1 MMLRGYQERLVKRA
15 VKALKAHG
23 NTMAVA
29 ATGAGK
35 CLGAGT
41 PVLMF
46 DGTIKNVEDVKVG
59 DLLMGPDS
67 TLRRVKSLARGRE
80 EMFRVVPIKG
90 EPFVVNKS
98 HILSLVVS
106 GQRPVCGHMNGKV
119 VNISV
124 SEYLGMPK
132 TFRHCAKGWRTGVDF
147 QEKNTRLLIPPYI
160 LGVWL
165 GDGGNVNENG
175 FANPD
180 REVIDE
186 IVAYADCIGMRV
198 RHHYD
203 GDKCPMHFITT
214 GERSPRANN
223 FKRALRALSLPGN
236 KHVPYAYKTASRR
249 ERLEV
254 LAGLMDTDGHQTH
267 GGYDFITK
275 DKALAEDVAFIA
287 RSLGLAAYV
296 KESLKRAQSMAE
308 PGLYYRVSISG
319 DCSVI
324 PCRIERKKAAPRA
337 QKKDALRF
345 GFCLEP
351 QGEGDYFGFELEG
364 PDRLFL
370 LGDFTVTHNTIMLA
384 ALAQKV
390 GGKQLV
396 IQHRQEL
403 VDQNSR
409 KYRMVNPK
417 ASVGKITAQAKTW
430 AGDAT
435 FAMVQTL
442 VHRLDS
448 MPKIDLLIA
457 DECHHVAAPTWRS
470 IIDAVR
476 DRNPNALIA
485 GFTATPERSD
495 NKGLRGVFTN
505 VCDTVTI
512 RELVQMGFL
521 VPPRGFVIDVAGTQN
536 ALKAISGTSDYFDQA
551 EVEKILN
558 TVAINDEVVRHWR
571 ERAGDRKTVVF
582 CATVQHAEDVANAFR
597 NAGVKAECVHGDLGS
612 EERRATLA
620 RFDKG
625 DVQVITNVM
634 VLTEGFD
641 SQPVSCVVLL
651 RKCSAKGPLIQ
662 MVGRGLR
669 PVLPEDYPG
678 VVKKDCVVLDFGT
691 SLLTHGDLNAG
702 DSLGEDVE
710 RTPGEATMKRCPQ
723 KQSQTDTYLVPDST
737 GAYGCGAE
745 IPCQCKTCPLC
756 GFRFERPGGEDDG
769 VTHVS
774 LTEMDIL
781 TASPFRYVDLFSNGA
796 AMLATGFAAW
806 AGVFSAD
813 DETWTAMGR
822 VKGERTIHRL
832 ADTSR
837 VMAIASADD
846 FLREHETDGSAKKTK
861 RWLDQPA
868 SEKQLELLN
877 RFGYLAAADILGD
890 SGWTKYAAACH
901 AEFQFNRKGIEKML
915 GV

>member
-1 MMLRGYQERLVKRA
+1 MLRPYQRRLVERA
-15 VKALKAHG
+15 EKALKAHG
-23 NTMAVA
+23 NTLAIA

-46 DGTIKNVEDVKVG
+46 NGTVKNVEDVNVG

-67 TLRRVKSLARGRE
+67 TSRRVKSIARGRE

-106 GQRPVCGHMNGKV
+106 GQKPVCGHKNGEV

-132 TFRHCAKGWRTGVDF
+132 TFKHCAKGWRTGVDF

-180 REVIDE
+180 REVIEE

-198 RHHYD
+198 RHYYD
-203 GDKCPMHFITT
+203 GDKCPMHLITT
-214 GERSPRANN
+214 GERSPRANS

-249 ERLEV
+249 ERIEV

-296 KESLKRAQSMAE
+296 KESWKRAQSMAE

-324 PCRIERKKAAPRA
+324 PCRIERKKAAPRT

-345 GFCLEP
+345 GFCLESH
-351 QGEGDYFGFELEG
+351 GEGDYFGFELEG

-370 LGDFTVTHNTIMLA
+370 LGDFTVTHNTIMLSD
-384 ALAQKV
+384 LARRI

-403 VDQNSR
+403 VTQNMAKFR
-409 KYRMVNPK
+409 RINPK
-417 ASVGKITAQAKTW
+417 AKTGLYTADVKTW
-430 AGDAT
+430 RGDTT

-442 VHRLDS
+442 AGNLGS

-457 DECHHVAAPTWRS
+457 DECHHCAAPTWKS
-470 IIDAVR
+470 IIAAVKAA
-476 DRNPNALIA
+476 NPNALIA
-485 GFTATPERSD
+485 GFTATPERTD
-495 NKGLRGVFTN
+495 KKGLRGIFSN

-512 RELVQMGFL
+512 RELVQLGFL
-521 VPPRGFVIDVAGTQN
+521 VPPRGFVIDVAGTQSQ
-536 ALKAISGTSDYFDQA
+536 LQELRGQSDYFDQA
-551 EVEKILN
+551 EVERILN
-558 TVAINDEVVRHWR
+558 TVAINDEVVRNWR
-571 ERAGDRKTVVF
+571 DKAGDRRTVVF
-582 CATVQHAEDVANAFR
+582 CSTVQHAQDVAEAFR
-597 NAGVKAECVHGDLGS
+597 AAGVVAECVHGDMPTA
-612 EERRATLA
+612 ERHGVLK
-620 RFDKG
+620 RFDRG
-625 DVQVITNVM
+625 QIQAITNVM

-641 SQPVSCVVLL
+641 SQPVGCVVLL

-669 PVLPEDYPG
+669 TVNPEEYPG
-678 VVKKDCVVLDFGT
+678 IKKVDCIVLDFGT
-691 SLLTHGDLNAG
+691 SLLTHGDLEAG
-702 DSLGEDVE
+702 SALGDDIE
-710 RTPGEATMKRCPQ
+710 REPGEAETKTCP
-723 KQSQTDTYLVPDST
+723 
-737 GAYGCGAE
+737 GCDAE
-745 IPCQCKTCPLC
+745 LPVKTRTCPLC
-756 GFRFERPGGEDDG
+756 GHEFGEDNLDDPG
-769 VTHVS
+769 VTRVS

-781 TASPFRYVDLFSNGA
+781 NASPFRYVDLFQSGR
-796 AMLATGFAAW
+796 AMIATGFEAW

-813 DETWTAMGR
+813 GENWSALGK
-822 VKGERTIHRL
+822 VKEERILHRL
-832 ADTSR
+832 ADTGR
-837 VMAIASADD
+837 VQAMAAADD
-846 FLREHETDGSAKKTK
+846 FLREHEAEGAAKKTK

-868 SEKQLELLN
+868 TPKQLELLN
-877 RFGYLAAADILGD
+877 RFGYQARADLLGQ
-890 SGWTKYAAACH
+890 SEWTKYAACAH
-901 AEFQFNRKGIEKML
+901 AEFQFNRRMIEAAL
-915 GV
+915 GVR